1 MGNTSLDVRLNG
13 LMAALESDPRID
25 VHQYPVR
32 ASFVESSLVLEGTV
46 KNVAAKKLA
55 CAAAKRVAGNAPISD
70 RMRVAAAEP
79 NEDGALRDEACNMLS
94 QEPVFLEYG
103 LRIAKKGA
111 LDILREPQGDPSRVI
126 NIQVGDGTVTLS
138 GSVGSLTHMRL
149 AEALI
154 WWTAG
159 CEAVENQLR
168 VSPPE
173 EDNDGELA
181 DAVLMVLEKDPLVHA
196 GQLLIS
202 VKNRIVT
209 LDGYVASQEE
219 KHLAVMDAWCVP
231 GVEDVI
237 DQIEARL

>member
-1 MGNTSLDVRLNG
+1 MGNTSPDPRLSG

-25 VHQYPVR
+25 MHQYPVR
-32 ASFVESSLVLEGTV
+32 ASIREGRLVLEGTV

-55 CAAAKRVAGNAPISD
+55 CSAARRVAADAPISD
-70 RMRVAAAEP
+70 RLRVAAAEP
-79 NEDGALRDEACNMLS
+79 KEDGALRDEVANMLL

-103 LRIAKKGA
+103 LRIVKKGV
-111 LDILREPQGDPSRVI
+111 LDTLREPQGDPTRVL
-126 NIQVGDGTVTLS
+126 NIQVSEGTVTLS
-138 GSVGSLTHMRL
+138 GNVGSLTHQRL
-149 AEALI
+149 AEALT

-159 CEAVENQLR
+159 CQAVENELQ
-168 VSPPE
+168 VTPPE

-181 DAVLMVLEKDPLVHA
+181 DAVLMMLEKDPLVHA
-196 GQLLIS
+196 GQVLIS
-202 VKNRIVT
+202 VKNRMVT

-237 DQIEARL
+237 DHIEARI

>member
-1 MGNTSLDVRLNG
+1 MGNISPDVRLNG

-32 ASFVESSLVLEGTV
+32 AGFREGSLVLEGTV
-46 KNVAAKKLA
+46 KNVAAKKLVYS
-55 CAAAKRVAGNAPISD
+55 AAKRVARDSPVAD
-70 RMRVAAAEP
+70 RIRVAPAEP
-79 NEDGALRDEACNMLS
+79 KEDGALRDEVGNMLLH
-94 QEPVFLEYG
+94 EPVFLEYG
-103 LRIAKKGA
+103 LRVLKKGS
-111 LDILREPQGDPSRVI
+111 LDTLREPQIDPSRFI
-126 NIQVGDGTVTLS
+126 DIQVSDGTVTLN
-138 GSVGSLTHMRL
+138 GTVGSLSHLRL
-149 AEALI
+149 AEALT

-159 CEAVENQLR
+159 CQAVDNRLE

-196 GQLLIS
+196 SQLLIS
-202 VKNRIVT
+202 IKDRIVT